1 MEKFPSPYDLI
12 SKDSYNTDKP
22 PVVIDGDLSRHKLEL
37 EQEADIIDGHSYF
50 GVELRKAK
58 NFLEANDREIL
69 QEINQL
75 VSEDMYELSKETAKE
90 YVKTRFDGLSNR
102 GKLFL
107 LEQAINYLSD
117 DEGYFDDMTDML
129 FVSKSVL
136 DIATKDTANFFVSNF
151 ARSFI
156 EESDFK
162 DSIQNSPREYIES
175 IWSNFVHKIGEE
187 TVFIGSY
194 QKFHLSRLVNSVTEL
209 TDDEVS
215 EIVKIINSE
224 HEIEGYE
231 KISNSY
237 EWVAR
242 NENKEFSKSYVSQT
256 VLSDPT
262 LKICNLASDINGVYD
277 SLSGRLVEYLPNQ
290 SIVTSEDY
298 KFDLYQFK
306 EDYLKVV
313 NLMDDIGPNLEYQGQ
328 ILSDI
333 PETIKAVLPDNL
345 NKEISNFLEFCASL
359 RENTKYDTDEYGRIL
374 MQDKEMLQQVEDTAM
389 SIKVSVKNVVEK
401 FLIDKQ
407 ILKDS
412 LAISDIVGGKK
423 EVDENRLQY
432 IYELFASKRMRQHM
446 EKYFGFKYEE
456 LTLKTQIMFI
466 NYVLDKDNN
475 EVDKV
480 QNFIS
485 STTTEKEKVN
495 RFRTFLS
502 LERGDQSLGDD
513 IVEFGQNFAEADKI
527 FSYYGELLDSADNAE
542 NLVKERVDCDNV
554 ECSGLI
560 EQVRENILNRAQKD
574 LEKAVRTNDLENL
587 EQNMEFYIAEAKE
600 YVALLQEI
608 GKSNIEKISASAL
621 SETDKNAMIQL
632 LKKNYEIISPG
643 EDQVDFREAV
653 LNSLINSFD
662 NPNTEFRILRDKDKI
677 VSFNR
682 FDTVVNNDGS
692 EITYFGSFN
701 ADPAYSG
708 VGGVVLEE
716 TIKDRLKDGRPM
728 LAHTDPNQPITKKYI
743 NSGFVMTN
751 IEQNYA
757 GTGRMIFE
765 IWQSSEIN
773 NQLESKQL
781 TEQELLD
788 KINDESSDIIIREQT
803 PNETYPEIN
812 AGKALT
818 RYIKNE
824 GKTYLVFEKLPKP
837 LNKESDIDIVEQ
849 KEAA

>member
-1 MEKFPSPYDLI
+1 
-12 SKDSYNTDKP
+12 
-22 PVVIDGDLSRHKLEL
+22 
-37 EQEADIIDGHSYF
+37 
-50 GVELRKAK
+50 
-58 NFLEANDREIL
+58 
-69 QEINQL
+69 
-75 VSEDMYELSKETAKE
+75 
-90 YVKTRFDGLSNR
+90 
-102 GKLFL
+102 
-107 LEQAINYLSD
+107 
-117 DEGYFDDMTDML
+117 
-129 FVSKSVL
+129 
-136 DIATKDTANFFVSNF
+136 
-151 ARSFI
+151 
-156 EESDFK
+156 
-162 DSIQNSPREYIES
+162 
-175 IWSNFVHKIGEE
+175 
-187 TVFIGSY
+187 
-194 QKFHLSRLVNSVTEL
+194 
-209 TDDEVS
+209 
-215 EIVKIINSE
+215 
-224 HEIEGYE
+224 
-231 KISNSY
+231 
-237 EWVAR
+237 
-242 NENKEFSKSYVSQT
+242 
-256 VLSDPT
+256 
-262 LKICNLASDINGVYD
+262 
-277 SLSGRLVEYLPNQ
+277 VEYLPNQ

-298 KFDLYQFK
+298 KIDLYQFK
-306 EDYLKVV
+306 EDYLKTL

-412 LAISDIVGGKK
+412 LVISDIVGDKK

-466 NYVLDKDNN
+466 NYVLDKDNE
-475 EVDKV
+475 EVDRV

-485 STTTEKEKVN
+485 LATTEKEKVD

-502 LERGDQSLGDD
+502 LERGDESLGDD
-513 IVEFGQNFAEADKI
+513 IVNFGQDFAEADKI

-542 NLVKERVDCDNV
+542 KLVKERIDCDSA
-554 ECSGLI
+554 ECSGFVG
-560 EQVRENILNRAQKD
+560 QVRENILNRAQKD
-574 LEKAVRTNDLENL
+574 LEKAVRAKNLENL
-587 EQNMEFYIAEAKE
+587 EQNLGNYVAEAKE
-600 YVALLQEI
+600 YVALLQETGI
-608 GKSNIEKISASAL
+608 NKIDSIKAGELSKEDKQSMIE
-621 SETDKNAMIQL
+621 L
-632 LKKNYEIISPG
+632 LKKNYELINPE
-643 EDQVDFREAV
+643 EDQAEFRNAV
-653 LNSLINSFD
+653 LNSLINNFD
-662 NPNTEFRILRDKDKI
+662 NLNTEFRILRDKNKI

-682 FDTVVNNDGS
+682 FDIVVDERGN

-716 TIKDRLKDGRPM
+716 VIKDRLKDGRPM

-743 NSGFVMTN
+743 NSGFVVTN
-751 IEQNYA
+751 IEQNYV

-788 KINDESSDIIIREQT
+788 KIKNESSDIIVREQT
-803 PNETYPEIN
+803 SDETYPEIN
-812 AGKALT
+812 EGKALT
-818 RYIKNE
+818 RYIKD
-824 GKTYLVFEKLPKP
+824 GKKTYLVFEKLPET
-837 LNKESDIDIVEQ
+837 LNKEPSIDTIEH